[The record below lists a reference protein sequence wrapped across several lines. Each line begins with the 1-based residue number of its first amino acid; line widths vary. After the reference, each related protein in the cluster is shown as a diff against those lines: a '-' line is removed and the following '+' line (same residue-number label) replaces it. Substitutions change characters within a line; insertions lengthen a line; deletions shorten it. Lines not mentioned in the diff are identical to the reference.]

1 VNQTERWIGQARDLL
16 KECTHTKKL
25 SSLGT
30 LQDHFRRLDLPE
42 ALKDLGCSLQC
53 AGCSW
58 GIPQP
63 HPLQT
68 PCRLV
73 AMQEALLGI
82 DPSDKNSASLLRDAS
97 ELLAA
102 LDRSPKP
109 ERE

>member
-1 VNQTERWIGQARDLL
+1 VNQTERWIGQARNLL

-30 LQDHFRRLDLPE
+30 LRDHFQRLDLPG
-42 ALKDLGCSLQC
+42 ALKDLGCDLQC

-58 GIPQP
+58 GISQP

-73 AMQEALLGI
+73 AMQEALLGM
-82 DPSDKNSASLLRDAS
+82 DPADKNSASLLREAAA
-97 ELLAA
+97 LLAA
-102 LDRSPKP
+102 LDRAPRP
-109 ERE
+109 ERK